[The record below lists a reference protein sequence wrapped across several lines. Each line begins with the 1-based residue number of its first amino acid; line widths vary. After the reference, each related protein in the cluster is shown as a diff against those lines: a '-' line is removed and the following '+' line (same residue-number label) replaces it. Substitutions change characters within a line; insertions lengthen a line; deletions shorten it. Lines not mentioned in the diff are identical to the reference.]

1 VNPVTS
7 DDVLDLMD
15 SHFASAAL
23 CAAMEC
29 RYWLQILVRDGLVEE
44 TPEGLRPS
52 ATARTAILDAYSQ
65 DTWAFLAQQARI
77 RFPAVHDL
85 ALHIREPGSTWEA
98 QGVTPPNYFD
108 ELVESPE
115 AARRFTRMLYEIHV
129 PLAEALARL
138 LDMEGVDRLMDLGGG
153 SGVVSLALLRR
164 YPGLSATVVDIENV
178 CAAGREI
185 AREHGLA
192 DRITYH
198 AADFVHGELPSGFD
212 MALACDTG
220 RYSEAVFRKVHA
232 ALKTDGRLVVA
243 DQLAPA
249 EGVAHPARLDWA
261 FLASMR
267 DPDSPVTTAAK
278 VRTRLTQAG
287 FSFLSERALPREA
300 PDRWSGEWVVIE
312 ACRERFGP

>member
-1 VNPVTS
+1 MNPVTS

-23 CAAMEC
+23 CAAMELGLFWLLRERPLDAAGVSGALGIPPARC

-129 PLAEALARL
+129 PLAEALAGL
-138 LDMEGVDRLMDLGGG
+138 LDMEGVDRPPRSWISRTSVLRDARSPGNTGWRIASPITPPTSCTASCRRG
-153 SGVVSLALLRR
+153 STWPWRVIPVATARR
-164 YPGLSATVVDIENV
+164 SF
-178 CAAGREI
+178 
-185 AREHGLA
+185 AR
-192 DRITYH
+192 
-198 AADFVHGELPSGFD
+198 
-212 MALACDTG
+212 C
-220 RYSEAVFRKVHA
+220 
-232 ALKTDGRLVVA
+232 
-243 DQLAPA
+243 
-249 EGVAHPARLDWA
+249 
-261 FLASMR
+261 
-267 DPDSPVTTAAK
+267 
-278 VRTRLTQAG
+278 TR
-287 FSFLSERALPREA
+287 R
-300 PDRWSGEWVVIE
+300 
-312 ACRERFGP
+312 